1 MIHMVNLHI
10 PAKGKFTPDIVDESL
25 KDIKKFLKEY
35 YPDYGGGALEDTV
48 GSLAT
53 SSDKKIIKTVRETV
67 ETENYDKF
75 IDDLRSAVTSA
86 GGYIASSH
94 YYGGGIYDSR
104 ANRSA
109 SFEIRI
115 PADALENFNGS
126 VGGFGAVTYYEES
139 ANDVTLSY
147 VDITSKIAVL
157 EAEEAALLSIL
168 SRAETTADILSVRSS
183 LASVQSDLASLRA
196 QKTVIDDKVAYS
208 TVNMT
213 LREVKRVTTT
223 DQSFLEEVGEEFS
236 DSLEDIGE
244 DLRAFFV
251 WLIGDSLYILLVCPI
266 AVGVFFILRA
276 IVRRIRAT
284 RVKKTAKN
292 DSEK

>member
-1 MIHMVNLHI
+1 MV
-10 PAKGKFTPDIVDESL
+10 FSL
-25 KDIKKFLKEY
+25 AFLASCAMGGAYDAEEVPGYSNGADKEY

-75 IDDLRSAVTSA
+75 IDDLRSAVTAA
-86 GGYIASSH
+86 GGYIASSN
-94 YYGGGIYDSR
+94 YYGGGIYSNR
-104 ANRSA
+104 TNRSA

-115 PADALENFNGS
+115 PADALESFNGS

-147 VDITSKIAVL
+147 VDITSKITVL

-168 SRAETTADILSVRSS
+168 AKAETTSDILAIRSS
-183 LASVQSDLASLRA
+183 LSSVQSDLASLRA

-213 LREVKRVTTT
+213 LLEVKRITPSE
-223 DQSFLEEVGEEFS
+223 QSFLEEVGEEFS

-251 WLIGDSLYILLVCPI
+251 WLIGDSLYILLVCAI
-266 AVGVFFILRA
+266 AVGVFFIIRA

-284 RVKKTAKN
+284 RVKKTDKK